1 MWTIVHS
8 SLHLFLS
15 SQYWQDSSSQPTSF
29 SRRSQSF
36 SAKHQTRLR
45 TGSFGAHSNRLQPP
59 GSSGASGGSGMTNRP
74 SRRSKTPTALS
85 QRTSQTG
92 QTTSTAARNG
102 TTTSKLALSRTSSL
116 GKIKQQ
122 STGIVRGG
130 NENSSSSSPTQSRTR
145 RSSGEQRGKRP
156 SSVVITENAADL
168 NAIAQ
173 ELSQGDP
180 GDGSSQLEVKTI
192 ISGARG
198 GGRTRPTSAKTL
210 STSALN
216 TRRSHSSIGYSRSTY
231 QQRSDTPD
239 QQNTMTTSSSS
250 SASTSNSS
258 TVTPST
264 TKSKYLSTGSGRGA
278 DKPNRP
284 TSARDYYQHGRRD
297 MSESH
302 NVTNI
307 DEVSDSLLE
316 GQMERAHSVSN
327 FGSNTGDVT
336 GAVSTSAAGHVRRQ
350 SSGGSG
356 RGSAPSS
363 GRSTPVHR
371 SASGNRL
378 LGKDTPDGG
387 VVSSTSKVSAGLP
400 PRTPYR

>member
-1 MWTIVHS
+1 MY
-8 SLHLFLS
+8 LFLS
-15 SQYWQDSSSQPTSF
+15 SQYWQDSSSQPTNL

-45 TGSFGAHSNRLQPP
+45 VGSFGAHNNRLQPP
-59 GSSGASGGSGMTNRP
+59 GSGGGGSGSGITNRP

-92 QTTSTAARNG
+92 QMTSTAVRNG
-102 TTTSKLALSRTSSL
+102 TTSKLALSRTSSL

-122 STGIVRGG
+122 STGVVRGE
-130 NENSSSSSPTQSRTR
+130 NENSSSSPTQSRTR

-180 GDGSSQLEVKTI
+180 DGSSQLEVKSV
-192 ISGARG
+192 ISGGRG
-198 GGRTRPTSAKTL
+198 GGRMRPASAKTL
-210 STSALN
+210 STLALN

-239 QQNTMTTSSSS
+239 QQNTTTSSS

-264 TKSKYLSTGSGRGA
+264 TKSKYLSAGSGRGS

-297 MSESH
+297 GSDSH
-302 NVTNI
+302 SVTNI
-307 DEVSDSLLE
+307 NEVSDSLLE

-327 FGSNTGDVT
+327 FGNTGEVS
-336 GAVSTSAAGHVRRQ
+336 GAVGHVRRQ

-378 LGKDTPDGG
+378 LGKDAPDGG

-400 PRTPYR
+400 PRTPYRWVMNEPLEC